1 MKANFYTESILYWL
15 ARSISALAQKLPPRW
30 NVRLGAG
37 AGTLLY
43 WMLGSRKRVARDNLR
58 AAFQSTYTPQQYEQI
73 LLKMFQNFGRTFMEI
88 GAIPRVDRAY
98 MDHWVPVAPGSRERL
113 KLALSRGKGVIFLTG
128 HFGNWELVS
137 LSGALNGFP
146 SLVLARE
153 QGLPRLNRLLTQYRE
168 SKGCK
173 VITKGFAVRELI
185 QGLKEQR
192 TVGILA
198 DQDGG
203 RKGIFADYLGR
214 ISSTASGPIALHFS
228 TGAPI
233 LPVFMVRQG
242 GPFHQMIA
250 EEPLIIPDQG
260 TEQERLQAGIA
271 AYLAVLE
278 KYVRA
283 YPEQWLWLHRRW
295 KSCPERRVLIF
306 SDGKA
311 GHLSQCLGL
320 AGRIE
325 TVWNKKVGGDPR
337 LKILPVKRP
346 LVSTRMVEVR
356 YRHPFWKPVLSC
368 VAAVSGKHPS
378 GGGKWLRWALTP
390 ESYRSMASLH
400 ADISISCGSSSA
412 PVNRLWAGMI
422 RCKTVH
428 LTKNAMP
435 SWKSFDLAIL
445 PAHDFK
451 KRPSRKKLVLTD
463 LALAPRRRFLQA
475 QVSAWRA
482 ALGLRAPRVIGLML
496 GGSAPSLVWTDEQIV
511 RVAEQVS
518 RFAERHDAEFL
529 VTSSRRTGETAEALL
544 EKLLKTN
551 PRCRLL
557 TLAGRNDPDRL
568 KTTSEAV
575 DAILACAQTVVV
587 SGDSISMVSEAAARG
602 TGTAVIFPPDALAGN
617 SKQRR
622 FAARLEHRRKIRVS
636 DPDGVSNLLEEIA
649 LMPSAGSE
657 TIEPESSNDPV
668 EEFLQGWL

>member
-1 MKANFYTESILYWL
+1 MKSSFYTESILYWL
-15 ARSISALAQKLPPRW
+15 AKSLSAVAQRLPPRW
-30 NVRLGAG
+30 NSGLGAG

-43 WMLGSRKRVARDNLR
+43 WTLGSRKRIARDNLR
-58 AAFQSTYTPQQYEQI
+58 AAFQSTYTPQQYEVI
-73 LLKMFQNFGRTFMEI
+73 LKKMFQNFGRTFMEI
-88 GAIPRVDRAY
+88 AAIPRIDLAY
-98 MDHWVPVAPGSRERL
+98 LNRWVPVAPGSRERL
-113 KLALSRGKGVIFLTG
+113 ELALSRGKGVVFLTG
-128 HFGNWELVS
+128 HFGNWEYIS
-137 LSGALNGFP
+137 ISGALHGFP

-173 VITKGFAVRELI
+173 VVTKGFAVRELI
-185 QGLKEQR
+185 QGLKEQK

-203 RKGIFADYLGR
+203 PKGIFADYLGR
-214 ISSTASGPIALHFS
+214 ISSTASGPIGLHLS

-233 LPVFMVRQG
+233 LPVFMVRQS
-242 GPFHQMIA
+242 GPFHQMTV
-250 EEPLIIPDQG
+250 EEPLVVPEQG
-260 TEQERLQAGIA
+260 TEPERLQAGIA

-278 KYVRA
+278 KQVRA

-320 AGRIE
+320 ADRIE

-346 LVSTRMVEVR
+346 LVSTRVVEVR

-378 GGGKWLRWALTP
+378 GGDKWLRRALTP

-412 PVNRLWAGMI
+412 PANRLWAGAI

-428 LTKNAMP
+428 LTKNRLP
-435 SWKSFDLAIL
+435 SWKSFDLAVL
-445 PAHDFK
+445 PAHDFEK
-451 KRPSRKKLVLTD
+451 PPVQKKLVLTD
-463 LALAPRRRFLQA
+463 LALAPRRRFSQA

-496 GGSAPSLVWTDEQIV
+496 GGSAPSLVWTDEQIA

-518 RFAERHDAEFL
+518 RFAEQHDAEIL
-529 VTSSRRTGETAEALL
+529 VTTSRRTGEAAETLL
-544 EKLLKTN
+544 EKLLKKN
-551 PRCRLL
+551 PRCKLL

-602 TGTAVIFPPDALAGN
+602 MAAAVIFPPDALAGN

-622 FAARLEHRRKIRVS
+622 FSARLEQRRKIRVGGLES
-636 DPDGVSNLLEEIA
+636 IFHLLE
-649 LMPSAGSE
+649 GNE
-657 TIEPESSNDPV
+657 TIEPDSSNDPV